1 MKKKRKI
8 GLGFKILS
16 VILTIMTLILSGL
29 IIYLGIL
36 NIKLLIV
43 VLASL
48 IGVNL
53 VLVLLL
59 LKSKRKKLGL
69 FMSVI
74 FIIIYSLIGFY
85 IVKTTFFLNNLDSNI
100 KTYNYSVVVLKD
112 SEYAL

>member
-43 VLASL
+43 V
-48 IGVNL
+48 
-53 VLVLLL
+53 
-59 LKSKRKKLGL
+59 
-69 FMSVI
+69 
-74 FIIIYSLIGFY
+74 
-85 IVKTTFFLNNLDSNI
+85 
-100 KTYNYSVVVLKD
+100 
-112 SEYAL
+112 